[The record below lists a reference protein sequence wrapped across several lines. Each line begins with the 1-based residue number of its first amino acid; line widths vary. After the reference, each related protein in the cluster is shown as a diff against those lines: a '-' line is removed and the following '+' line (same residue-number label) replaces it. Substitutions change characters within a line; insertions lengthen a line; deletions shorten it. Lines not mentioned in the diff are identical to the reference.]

1 MTHDK
6 NVAALEL
13 GNNDLVSFAAATFY
27 CKEGRVYMTE
37 THVRLDT
44 STPIELPAPKPPKEA
59 LQEAVSAALKEM
71 SLVEVLSIVTA
82 SAA

>member
-1 MTHDK
+1 
-6 NVAALEL
+6 
-13 GNNDLVSFAAATFY
+13 
-27 CKEGRVYMTE
+27 MTE

-71 SLVEVLSIVTA
+71 SLIEVLSIVTA